1 MTAESKLEKRI
12 MQCVDDGLKVL
23 GDGGKKAVYYYLE
36 KNLGLKQEEIPKKPE
51 IFRKGL
57 IFMFGEEG
65 TGLIEKWI
73 VEKLRMSFNLKQQFK
88 ITFAKAVAMIK
99 AKQKNYVIS

>member
-1 MTAESKLEKRI
+1 MTAESTLEKRI

-23 GDGGKKAVYYYLE
+23 GDSGKKAIYYYLE
-36 KNLGLKQEEIPKKPE
+36 KSFGLKRKEIPKKPE

-65 TGLIEKWI
+65 TDIIEKWI
-73 VEKLRMSFNLKQQFK
+73 VEKLRMSFKLKQQFK
-88 ITFAKAVAMIK
+88 ITFAEAVAMIK
-99 AKQKNYVIS
+99 AQAKQLCQ